1 MKATRLK
8 NIIRK
13 LINEQRLKDRQASQ
27 AKPGG
32 RLAGKTPPAQNRGGG
47 FGPNI
52 KGGPGIKAPM
62 KGDKPLPEVEMCL
75 CCPEVITQNTCVN
88 PEECPPVGQIDVV
101 TGGYCYPNP
110 EHPDVIGGVAGMP
123 TGNMAPDCSERLIGL
138 PQAPTPSAWDH
149 PDNIFGAITG
159 WHPTLTNGN
168 WAIYNANNACPGGES
183 QYLQIFETDSWPS

>member
-8 NIIRK
+8 NIVRK
-13 LINEQRLKDRQASQ
+13 LINEQRVKNRQAPQ

-75 CCPEVITQNTCVN
+75 CCPEEWSQTTCVD
-88 PEECPPVGQIDVV
+88 PDQCPPVGQLDVV
-101 TGGYCYPNP
+101 HGGYCYPNP
-110 EHPDVIGGVAGMP
+110 EHPDV
-123 TGNMAPDCSERLIGL
+123 TQAPIWGSNIATDCSERLIGL
-138 PQAPTPSAWDH
+138 TLSAPSPAAWDH
-149 PDNIFGAITG
+149 PDNIFNAITG
-159 WHPTLTNGN
+159 WHPATNGN
-168 WAIYNANNACPGGES
+168 WAIYNANKACPGGES
-183 QYLQIFETDSWPS
+183 QYLEIFETDSWPQ